1 LTTGGHGP
9 TNSDRWTSL
18 TTGGHH
24 RTAGNQVG
32 VIVGVSQ
39 PGRGVRF
46 YRRCVRLCPPH
57 FRLCPPSSAFFSLL
71 SAFRLHPPSRDLGG
85 LVFSRCVPPGPRFRP
100 PFKGSRRYGVV
111 RPFPAASAFLSDC
124 SPLGAVPTRPSG
136 ARSRLPDIS
145 PRRFRR
151 ACRDRGRGAAA
162 WADRAASEMRLP
174 G

>member
-1 LTTGGHGP
+1 TTGGH
-9 TNSDRWTSL
+9 NR
-18 TTGGHH
+18 TTGN
-24 RTAGNQVG
+24 RVG
-32 VIVGVSQ
+32 VIVMCLNRAEESGSIRAAS
-39 PGRGVRF
+39 GS
-46 YRRCVRLCPPH
+46 VRLF

-100 PFKGSRRYGVV
+100 PFKGSRRYGIV

-145 PRRFRR
+145 P
-151 ACRDRGRGAAA
+151 
-162 WADRAASEMRLP
+162 
-174 G
+174 